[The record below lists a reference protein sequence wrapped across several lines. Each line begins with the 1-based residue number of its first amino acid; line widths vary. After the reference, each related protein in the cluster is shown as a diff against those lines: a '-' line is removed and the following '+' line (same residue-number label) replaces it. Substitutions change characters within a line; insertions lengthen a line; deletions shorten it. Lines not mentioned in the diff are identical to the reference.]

1 MAKDPSKDTYK
12 RFVLFVAGF
21 FILILGIMLIL
32 FCWKDVVVLFKG
44 AAGVILALVG
54 LFMLYAVNKT
64 GQ

>member
-1 MAKDPSKDTYK
+1 MTKDPQKDTYK
-12 RFVLFVAGF
+12 SFILFTAGF
-21 FILILGIMLIL
+21 FILVLGVTLIL

-44 AAGVILALVG
+44 AVGIILALAG